1 MKHAVLLMAY
11 GSPTSLDEVPEYL
24 SGIYEGKPVPEYAM
38 TENMA
43 KYRMV
48 NGVSPSNA
56 IIDSLVKKV
65 GDMVRNH
72 GDYSVYLGNKHW
84 KPSLEAAVKQIKD
97 DGMEIITAIPI
108 FPFESRNV
116 ENSYKKPLEEAMI
129 KENLRYK
136 VNFINGFSKLD
147 SYSAAW
153 KKRIQE
159 TNPSR
164 DGILFLFSAHN
175 LPLFQ
180 DESEYNREY
189 FAFSR
194 RIADQTGLKN
204 YDIGYQSRGKYGKT
218 WLEPSVYDVASRWE
232 NRGIRKVTTI
242 PVGFVYDHLE
252 IKYDLDHEF
261 GGWVKEHGMEYSR
274 IDPPNDSMEM
284 AKVFAD
290 LVLSEV

>member
-1 MKHAVLLMAY
+1 MKNAVLLMAY
-11 GSPTSLDEVPEYL
+11 GSPTSLEEVPEYL
-24 SGIYEGKPVPEYAM
+24 SVIYEGKPVPEYAM

-65 GDMVRNH
+65 GDMVSEH

-84 KPSLEAAVKQIKD
+84 KPSLEMAVKRIKE
-97 DGMEIITAIPI
+97 DGMQRIIAIPV

-116 ENSYKKPLEEAMI
+116 ENSYKKPLEEAMQ
-129 KENLRYK
+129 KEDLK
-136 VNFINGFSKLD
+136 CEVNFINGFSELD
-147 SYSAAW
+147 SFSTAW
-153 KKRIQE
+153 QKRIQE
-159 TNPSR
+159 NNPSEE
-164 DGILFLFSAHN
+164 GTLFLFSAHS

-180 DESEYNREY
+180 DESGYNRAY
-189 FAFSR
+189 FSFSR
-194 RIADQTGLKN
+194 KIARLAGLEK
-204 YDIGYQSRGKYGKT
+204 YDVGYQSRGKYGKS
-218 WLEPSVYDVASRWE
+218 WLEPSVYEVASGWKDK
-232 NRGIRKVTTI
+232 GIRKITTV

-261 GGWVKEHGMEYSR
+261 GGWVRENGMEYSR
-274 IDPPNDSMEM
+274 IDPPNDSEDM

-290 LVLSEV
+290 IVLSNR

>member
-11 GSPTSLDEVPEYL
+11 GSPTSLEEVPEYL

-65 GDMVRNH
+65 GDIIRKH

-84 KPSLEAAVKQIKD
+84 KPSLESAVKHIKE
-97 DGMEIITAIPI
+97 DGMDDITAIPI

-116 ENSYKKPLEEAMI
+116 ENSYKKPLEEAMQ
-129 KENLRYK
+129 KENFK
-136 VNFINGFSKLD
+136 CGVNFINGFSKMD
-147 SYSAAW
+147 SFSNAW
-153 KKRIQE
+153 QKRIKE
-159 TNPSR
+159 DNPSEE
-164 DGILFLFSAHN
+164 GTLFLFSAHS

-180 DESEYNREY
+180 DESGYNGAY

-194 RIADQTGLKN
+194 KMAELTGLKK
-204 YDIGYQSRGKYGKT
+204 YDIGYQSRGKYGKS
-218 WLEPSVYDVASRWE
+218 WLEPSVYDVASGWKE
-232 NRGIRKVTTI
+232 RGIGKITTI

-261 GGWVKEHGMEYSR
+261 GGWVMENGMGYSR
-274 IDPPNDSMEM
+274 IDPPNDSIEM

-290 LVLSEV
+290 LVLSNP

>member
-1 MKHAVLLMAY
+1 MRHAVLLMAY

-38 TENMA
+38 TENME

-65 GDMVRNH
+65 GEMLRKH
-72 GDYSVYLGNKHW
+72 GDYSVYFGTKHW
-84 KPSLEAAVKQIKD
+84 KPSLDTAVKRIKD
-97 DGMEIITAIPI
+97 DGMDMITAIPI

-116 ENSYKKPLEEAMI
+116 ENSYKKPLEEAMQ
-129 KENLRYK
+129 KENLNCK

-147 SYSAAW
+147 SYLDAW
-153 KKRIQE
+153 KKNIQE
-159 TNPSR
+159 AHAALEGT
-164 DGILFLFSAHN
+164 LFLFSAHS

-180 DESEYNREY
+180 DESQYNMEY
-189 FAFSR
+189 FSFSKK
-194 RIADQTGLKN
+194 IAEQTRLKN
-204 YDIGYQSRGKYGKT
+204 YDIGYQSRGKYGKA
-218 WLEPSVYDVASRWE
+218 WLEPSLYDVASKWE
-232 NRGIRKVTTI
+232 NRGIKTITTI

-261 GGWVKEHGMEYSR
+261 GDWVLDHGMGYSR
-274 IDPPNDSMEM
+274 IDPPNDSLEM

-290 LVLSEV
+290 LVISEQ